1 MVIPHKLYVYFFAS
15 RNQYKRSSD
24 LPLVSNTLFDI
35 DSFLFTKHDKLKCQ
49 FCGETLCHP
58 YSYIMVANFITDITP
73 EDISFVADALK
84 DCSKE
89 TLIQFAKESLKDE
102 NDYENNWRTPNWV
115 NVMNMLTHWVN
126 RELSTQNQ
134 PDSSSVVTKAELAR
148 KISIWGKEDKDKAY
162 FQTVARRLFNKG
174 IFP

>member
-1 MVIPHKLYVYFFAS
+1 
-15 RNQYKRSSD
+15 
-24 LPLVSNTLFDI
+24 
-35 DSFLFTKHDKLKCQ
+35 
-49 FCGETLCHP
+49 
-58 YSYIMVANFITDITP
+58 MVANFITDITP